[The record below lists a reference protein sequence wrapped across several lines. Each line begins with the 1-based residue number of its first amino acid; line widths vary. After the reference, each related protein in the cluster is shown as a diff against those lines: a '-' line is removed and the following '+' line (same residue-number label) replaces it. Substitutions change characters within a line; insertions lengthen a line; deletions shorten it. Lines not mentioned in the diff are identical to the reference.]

1 MMSEVKVYLVG
12 AKQHALYANFAFALE
27 QLDAEEA
34 AVASP
39 SAPAA
44 ETAAP
49 ATKPA
54 PQKDPQQMDLV
65 EEIRRTTKPSD
76 QIQKE
81 QQPVADEKVT
91 PITAAP
97 SHPDHKPVE
106 NKPADMDAAIAAARA
121 YITKKG
127 VAEARK
133 LLDQFKV
140 NRVSDLQPAQIADFV
155 RAATV

>member
-1 MMSEVKVYLVG
+1 MYNVAFQLYNQDEIALFHNFIHHLELFRNPPVAETPAPE
-12 AKQHALYANFAFALE
+12 AKPAEQTA
-27 QLDAEEA
+27 QLDLPFE
-34 AVASP
+34 AVA
-39 SAPAA
+39 
-44 ETAAP
+44 
-49 ATKPA
+49 
-54 PQKDPQQMDLV
+54 
-65 EEIRRTTKPSD
+65 
-76 QIQKE
+76 
-81 QQPVADEKVT
+81 PVTDDKVI

-97 SHPDHKPVE
+97 SHPD
-106 NKPADMDAAIAAARA
+106 NKPADMQTAIDAARA